1 QFQALTVVN
10 TGLPPSTK
18 SQLIT
23 LMCSGFLIS
32 CRVNAVVKPQNSIF
46 AIFGHAGTPC
56 LPGSGFAG
64 AVAPKR

>member
-1 QFQALTVVN
+1 
-10 TGLPPSTK
+10 
-18 SQLIT
+18 
-23 LMCSGFLIS
+23 MCSGFLIS
-32 CRVNAVVKPQNSIF
+32 CRVNAVVKPQNGIF